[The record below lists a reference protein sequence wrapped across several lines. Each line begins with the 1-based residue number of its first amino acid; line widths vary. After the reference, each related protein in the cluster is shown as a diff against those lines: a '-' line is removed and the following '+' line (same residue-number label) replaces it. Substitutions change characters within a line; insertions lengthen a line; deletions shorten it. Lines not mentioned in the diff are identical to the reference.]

1 MRVGICGYPG
11 SGKSTVFSALAPGGK
26 ADRDVAFGNIKVPDA
41 RVDFLAS
48 IFKPKK
54 TTFAEITFVDVGG
67 GRGSA
72 GGAFPPEVLQ
82 AMRNA
87 DVLVHVVRG
96 FANPSL
102 TQAEDPD
109 RDRRAF
115 DDELLLLDL
124 GMLEKRM
131 ERMKKENKKGA
142 EVDVTKRCIDHLEKS
157 EPLRTLA
164 LAEEEIKALGPGVQ
178 LLSMTPLITLYNLSE
193 AAWGDAKS
201 AALRETKLEK
211 NGASLAICGAIEAE
225 IASMPPEDQGEFL
238 QGLGLGEPARN
249 GFVRAAYGLLDLI
262 SFLTAGPDECR
273 AWPIRRGTV
282 ARKAAGKVHSDIE
295 RGFIRAE
302 IYRPEDLKRGRHRG
316 GAEIGREAPRRGQR
330 VCDARRGRGEL
341 PLQRLSPNVLRQRDA
356 ARDDRGPQRGGGR

>member
-41 RVDFLAS
+41 RVDFLATV
-48 IFKPKK
+48 FKPKK
-54 TTFAEITFVDVGG
+54 TTLAEITFVDVGAA
-67 GRGSA
+67 GRA

-96 FANPSL
+96 FDNTSL
-102 TQAEDPD
+102 STPPDPA
-109 RDRRAF
+109 RDEKSF
-115 DDELLLLDL
+115 NEELLLLDL

-142 EVDVTKRCIDHLEKS
+142 EVDVTKKCIDHLETS

-164 LAEEEIKALGPGVQ
+164 LGEEEIKALGPGVQ
-178 LLSMTPLITLYNLSE
+178 LLSFTPLITLYNLSE
-193 AAWGDAKS
+193 AAWSDAKS
-201 AALRETKLEK
+201 AKLRETQV
-211 NGASLAICGAIEAE
+211 GASSASMAICGAIEAE
-225 IASMPPEDQGEFL
+225 IASMAPEEQGEFL

-249 GFVRAAYGLLDLI
+249 GFVRTAYGMLDLI

-302 IYRPEDLKRGRHRG
+302 IYRPEDLQQFGT
-316 GAEIGREAPRRGQR
+316 EAALKSNGKLR
-330 VCDARRGRGEL
+330 VEGKDYLMQDGDVVNFRF
-341 PLQRLSPNVLRQRDA
+341 NV
-356 ARDDRGPQRGGGR
+356 